1 VIVAWLAL
9 TAIAGVTYSLF
20 AGTISSAITIP
31 GTKTS
36 QVQDELAGKFPSANG
51 GNGTL
56 VFQTSD
62 GEAFSDTQKDDVQSF
77 LKRIEDLPGVK
88 GTNDGFTTQQRLD
101 DQRQKIVD
109 GRKQLTDGQQQLTD
123 GQAQLDAQK
132 AQLESGKQKIAD
144 AQSQLDA
151 QKAQAQARTQAAGAA
166 AAASAAA
173 QAQLQA
179 GQQQLQQAQAQ
190 IDAQQAQ
197 LTAGEQQIADAQKT
211 LDDNKQKLQSN
222 ERQLEQGSDLLDL
235 SKDIRFVSSNGSA
248 AIGTVQFTKSTFEV
262 PQSTKQEISDR
273 AESADIPG
281 VHVYVSNDIAQGV
294 PSILGPGEIIGVVIA
309 ALVLFLMLR
318 TVIGAAIPLFSAV
331 LGVAVASLASLS
343 FSGLVEFISVT
354 PVLGVMLGLAV
365 GIDYSLF
372 ILNRHRTQLK
382 QGMGVHESIGLANGT
397 SGNAVVFAGT
407 TVIVA
412 LLALN
417 ITGIPF
423 LGLMGTVGAVAVF
436 FAILIATSFTPALL
450 SLLGMRIL
458 RKKERS
464 SIGNTGS
471 TRVPNT
477 PMSTW
482 RAVITLVVGVA
493 VLGTIALPAT
503 QMRLGLPSGSSEDVE
518 SSQYK
523 AYKVL
528 EKEFGAGQNGPLLV
542 VATLPQAISADDVTA
557 TEVTIGKAL
566 AKNADVDAVLPIGA
580 SKDRSIIAFQVKP
593 AGGPDSIST
602 ENVVKDLRAQSVS
615 TDDGK
620 VRLGVAG
627 NASANIDVSEKLSN
641 VLPLYLA
648 VVVGLSLIILIIVF
662 RSILVPITATAG
674 FILSVL
680 ASFGG
685 LTAIY
690 QFGWLS
696 SVFGVHDPAPILSFL
711 PVIEIGI
718 LFGLAMDYQ
727 LFLVSGMREAYA
739 HGSSAKVAVQR
750 GLHAGRAVV
759 TAAAIIMISVF
770 AGFIFSDSSTI
781 KPIGFGLAF
790 GVLLDAFVVRM
801 LLIPAVMHLLGQS
814 AWWIP
819 KWLDR
824 ILPDVDVEGA
834 KLDRSGP
841 GDRYQAQPVAAGT
854 APAAPA
860 AAAAPAAP
868 VAAAAPADQP
878 AGSPPH
884 GSHAAPVEPDAPSH
898 VAHETHGTHAA
909 PTEPDAPAHGTPAAP
924 AEPDAPGHGTHAAPV
939 EPDAAPHDPGHPP
952 AHRA

>member
-1 VIVAWLAL
+1 MAGLLYRLGRFSARRHWLVIIAWIVIMG
-9 TAIAGVTYSLF
+9 IAGLTFSLF
-20 AGTISSAITIP
+20 QGSISSSITIP
-31 GTKTS
+31 NTKTS
-36 QVQDELAGKFPSANG
+36 QVQDELADKFPSANG
-51 GNGTL
+51 GNGTI
-56 VFQTSD
+56 VFQTTD
-62 GEAFSDTQKDDVQSF
+62 GKAFTDTQKADVKSF
-77 LKRIEDLPGVK
+77 LDGLKDLDGVK
-88 GTNDGFTTQQRLD
+88 GVRDGFATQDQLD
-101 DQRQKIVD
+101 EQRQKITD
-109 GRKQLTDGQQQLTD
+109 GRKQIEDGRAQIEQQ
-123 GQAQLDAQK
+123 QAQLA
-132 AQLESGKQKIAD
+132 SGKQQIAA
-144 AQSQLDA
+144 AQQELDA
-151 QKAQAQARTQAAGAA
+151 KKSQAEAAGGAA
-166 AAASAAA
+166 AAAA
-173 QAQLQA
+173 QAQLA
-179 GQQQLQQAQAQ
+179 QAQAQ
-190 IDAQQAQ
+190 IDAQQQQIAS
-197 LTAGEQQIADAQKT
+197 GEQQIQAAE
-211 LDDNKQKLQSN
+211 QKLHTSEQ
-222 ERQLEQGSDLLDL
+222 ELEQGSDLLDL
-235 SKDIRFVSSNGSA
+235 SKDIRFVSSNGQAS
-248 AIGTVQFTKSTFEV
+248 IGTVQFTKSTYEV
-262 PQSTKQEISDR
+262 PQETKQAISDK
-273 AESADIPG
+273 AGSAKIDG
-281 VHVYVSNDIAQGV
+281 VAVYVSNDIAQGV
-294 PSILGPGEIIGVVIA
+294 PSILGPGEIVGVIIA

-318 TVIGAAIPLFSAV
+318 TVIGAAIPLLSAV
-331 LGVAVASLASLS
+331 LGVGVATLASLS
-343 FSGLVEFISVT
+343 FSSLVEFISVT

-382 QGMGVHESIGLANGT
+382 AGMDVHESIGLANGT

-423 LGLMGTVGAVAVF
+423 LGLMGTVGAVAVL

-458 RKKERS
+458 RRKERQR
-464 SIGNTGS
+464 IGTTGS
-471 TRVPNT
+471 IRVPNK

-482 RAVITLVVGVA
+482 RAVVTLVAGVL
-493 VLGTIALPAT
+493 VLGVVAIPAT
-503 QMRLGLPSGSSEDVE
+503 QMRLGLPTGASESVD

-523 AYKVL
+523 AYKAL
-528 EKEFGAGQNGPLLV
+528 DRDFGAGQNGPLLV
-542 VATLPQAISADDVTA
+542 VADLPKSVSEDDVTA
-557 TEVTIGKAL
+557 REVTIGQAI
-566 AKNADVDAVLPIGA
+566 AKNSDVQAVLPIGA
-580 SKDRSIIAFQVKP
+580 SKDRDIIAFQVKP

-602 ENVVKDLRAQSVS
+602 ERLVTDLREQTVS

-620 VRLGVAG
+620 VTLGVAG

-648 VVVGLSLIILIIVF
+648 VVVGLSLIILIVVF
-662 RSILVPITATAG
+662 RSFLVPITATAG

-690 QFGWLS
+690 QFGWLG

-711 PVIEIGI
+711 PIIEIGI

-739 HGSSAKVAVQR
+739 HGASAKVAVQR

-790 GVLLDAFVVRM
+790 GVLIDAFVVRM
-801 LLIPAVMHLLGQS
+801 LLIPAVMHLLGKS

-834 KLDRSGP
+834 SLERSH
-841 GDRYQAQPVAAGT
+841 
-854 APAAPA
+854 
-860 AAAAPAAP
+860 
-868 VAAAAPADQP
+868 PADGRGHGD
-878 AGSPPH
+878 AEH
-884 GSHAAPVEPDAPSH
+884 RGSHAADVAPDANP
-898 VAHETHGTHAA
+898 HEGHT
-909 PTEPDAPAHGTPAAP
+909 PT
-924 AEPDAPGHGTHAAPV
+924 
-939 EPDAAPHDPGHPP
+939 
-952 AHRA
+952 HRA

>member
-1 VIVAWLAL
+1 MAGLLYRLGRFSARRHWLVIIAWVVIMG
-9 TAIAGVTYSLF
+9 IAGVTYSLF
-20 AGTISSAITIP
+20 AGTISSSITIP
-31 GTKTS
+31 NTKTS
-36 QVQDELAGKFPSANG
+36 QVQDQLADKFPSANG
-51 GNGTL
+51 GTGTIVFETTNGK
-56 VFQTSD
+56 
-62 GEAFSDTQKDDVQSF
+62 AFSDTQKSDIADF
-77 LKRIEDLPGVK
+77 LEKIEKLDGVK
-88 GTNDGFTTQQRLD
+88 GATSGFDTQQQLD

-109 GRKQLTDGQQQLTD
+109 GREQITDGRAQIESGQQQLDAQKAKLESGKEQIATA
-123 GQAQLDAQK
+123 QAQLDAQK
-132 AQLESGKQKIAD
+132 AQAE
-144 AQSQLDA
+144 
-151 QKAQAQARTQAAGAA
+151 AAGAA
-166 AAASAAA
+166 AAAAA
-173 QAQLQA
+173 QTQLA
-179 GQQQLQQAQAQ
+179 QAQAQ
-190 IDAQQAQ
+190 IDAQQQ
-197 LTAGEQQIADAQKT
+197 QITSGEQQLEAAQQKIDDNT
-211 LDDNKQKLQSN
+211 KKLDDSEQ
-222 ERQLEQGSDLLDL
+222 QLEQGSKLLDL

-248 AIGTVQFTKSTFEV
+248 VIGTVQFTKSTYEV
-262 PQSTKQEISDR
+262 PAETKTQIADD
-273 AESADIPG
+273 AEAADISG
-281 VHVYVSNDIAQGV
+281 VDVFVSNDIAQGV
-294 PSILGPGEIIGVVIA
+294 PSILGPGEIGGVIIA
-309 ALVLFLMLR
+309 AIVLFLMLR
-318 TVIGAAIPLFSAV
+318 TIIGAAVPLVSAV
-331 LGVAVASLASLS
+331 LGVGVASLAALS
-343 FSGLVEFISVT
+343 FSSLVEFISVT

-397 SGNAVVFAGT
+397 SGNAVVFAGA

-450 SLLGMRIL
+450 SLIGMRIL
-458 RKKERS
+458 RKKERAA
-464 SIGNTGS
+464 IGTTGS
-471 TRVPNT
+471 TRVPNK

-482 RAVITLVVGVA
+482 RAVITLVAGVA

-503 QMRLGLPSGSSEDVE
+503 QMRLGLPTGASESVE

-523 AYKVL
+523 AYKAL
-528 EKEFGAGQNGPLLV
+528 DDEFGAGQNGPLLV
-542 VATLPQAISADDVTA
+542 VATLPEAVSEDDVTA
-557 TEVTIGKAL
+557 TEVTIGEAI
-566 AKNADVDAVLPIGA
+566 AKNSDVKAVLPIGA
-580 SKDRSIIAFQVKP
+580 SKDRDIIAFQVKP
-593 AGGPDSIST
+593 AGGPDSVST
-602 ENVVKDLRAQSVS
+602 ETLVKDLREQTVS

-620 VRLGVAG
+620 VTLGVAG

-641 VLPLYLA
+641 VLPLYLV

-662 RSILVPITATAG
+662 RSFLVPITATAG

-690 QFGWLS
+690 QFGWLG

-711 PVIEIGI
+711 PIIEIGI

-739 HGSSAKVAVQR
+739 HGASAKVAVQR

-790 GVLLDAFVVRM
+790 GVLVDAFVVRM
-801 LLIPAVMHLLGQS
+801 LLIPAAMHLLGES
-814 AWWIP
+814 AWWFP

-824 ILPDVDVEGA
+824 IVPDVDVEGA
-834 KLDRSGP
+834 KLERSH
-841 GDRYQAQPVAAGT
+841 
-854 APAAPA
+854 
-860 AAAAPAAP
+860 
-868 VAAAAPADQP
+868 P
-878 AGSPPH
+878 AGGHESTH
-884 GSHAAPVEPDAPSH
+884 TGSHALPVQPDAN
-898 VAHETHGTHAA
+898 AHES
-909 PTEPDAPAHGTPAAP
+909 
-924 AEPDAPGHGTHAAPV
+924 
-939 EPDAAPHDPGHPP
+939 GHPP